1 MKQDHYRIL
10 IGQSGALS
18 KLISYRLAPTD
29 GSLYISLVRTSK
41 PRSHWTFDIDKTT
54 RKGDGSCSVEKCFHT
69 PEDHQVQGQQPQIHL
84 SIQAVATTARQ
95 R

>member
-10 IGQSGALS
+10 IGQSGAFS

-41 PRSHWTFDIDKTT
+41 PRSHWTFDIDKTNKK
-54 RKGDGSCSVEKCFHT
+54 RGRESFSDPG
-69 PEDHQVQGQQPQIHL
+69 L
-84 SIQAVATTARQ
+84 SLSLPVRSKRQ
-95 R
+95 KLGFPGVG